1 MGRKGNLIRVTE
13 GQAKA
18 AGETLARAFHD
29 YPQYDY
35 LFTDLDEKIRKL
47 PEVKEFL
54 VRYGIMYGEVYST
67 SPNLEG
73 VAVWLPYWDTEIT
86 RAKSSKCGGKELEI
100 SLGVEWYK
108 RYEVIDK
115 CEYACHKKYAD
126 YPHWYLYPIGV
137 DPNYQGNGYASL
149 LIRAKLAEI
158 DEQNIPCYLETNK
171 EINVYIY
178 QHFGF
183 KIVEEGIIP
192 GTDIPYWAMLRKFK

>member
-1 MGRKGNLIRVTE
+1 MGRSSNPIRLTE

-18 AGETLARAFHD
+18 AGEILARAFHD

-35 LFTDLDEKIRKL
+35 LFTNVDEKIRKL
-47 PEVKEFL
+47 PEINEFL
-54 VRYGIMYGEVYST
+54 VRYGIMYGEVYAT

-86 RAKSSKCGGKELEI
+86 RKKASKCDGRELEI
-100 SLGVEWYK
+100 SLGVEWYE
-108 RYEVIDK
+108 RYEVIEK
-115 CEYACHKKYAD
+115 CEYACHKQYAD

-137 DPNYQGNGYASL
+137 NPKYQGKGYASL
-149 LIRAKLAEI
+149 LLRAKLADI

-171 EINVYIY
+171 EVNVHIY

-192 GTDIPYWAMLRKFK
+192 ETDIPYWSMLRKKD